1 MEKKIDIKEYLNK
14 LLYLEKEKARLEQIE
29 KKIDNF
35 INFEL
40 KSINKSRFI
49 DYNTIDRKKN
59 IEIKQYEDKLSIQ
72 KPIPPQE
79 PPEPKKTKYSPII
92 LLIVGIVEF
101 FLGMSMNF
109 SFVSV
114 LGGFVAVVSLLG
126 VFAQISINKNYKQE
140 VSEYENKLLNYNIS
154 LDEYNKKIKA
164 NKQKIDNFNTKTQKK
179 YNDELEEKEKA
190 FEEKS
195 LQIST
200 IKEENKNLLK
210 ETKKNLRLVNNK
222 LMKLYDLNIVF
233 EKYRNLIAIAT
244 FVEYF
249 ASSRVSE
256 LEGKDGAYNLFES
269 EIRQNIIIIQLDRI
283 NDNLD
288 AIKQNQY
295 ILYKELNS
303 INDSLYDITNNIN
316 NIERIA
322 SDIRNV
328 EIDTNIVNKYILGC
342 TSQINKNI
350 STIKNITMADFYIK

>member
-1 MEKKIDIKEYLNK
+1 MEKEINIKEYLNK
-14 LLYLEKEKARLEQIE
+14 ILYLENEKERLEQIE

-35 INFEL
+35 INYGL
-40 KSINKSRFI
+40 KPINKSKFI
-49 DYNTIDRKKN
+49 DYHAIDRKKN
-59 IEIKQYEDKLSIQ
+59 IEIKQYENKFNIE

-79 PPEPKKTKYSPII
+79 PTKTNKIKYSPTI
-92 LLIVGIVEF
+92 LLIVGIIEF
-101 FLGMSMNF
+101 FLGMSIDF

-140 VSEYENKLLNYNIS
+140 VSEYENKLLNYNTS

-164 NKQKIDNFNTKTQKK
+164 NKQKVESFNTKIQKK
-179 YNDELEEKEKA
+179 YDNELEKREKV

-222 LMKLYDLNIVF
+222 LKKLYDLDIIF

-283 NDNLD
+283 NNNLD

-303 INDSLYDITNNIN
+303 INDSLYVITDNIN
-316 NIERIA
+316 NIERIT

-328 EIDTNIVNKYILGC
+328 SIDTNIVNKYILGC

-350 STIKNITMADFYIK
+350 STIKDITMADFYIK